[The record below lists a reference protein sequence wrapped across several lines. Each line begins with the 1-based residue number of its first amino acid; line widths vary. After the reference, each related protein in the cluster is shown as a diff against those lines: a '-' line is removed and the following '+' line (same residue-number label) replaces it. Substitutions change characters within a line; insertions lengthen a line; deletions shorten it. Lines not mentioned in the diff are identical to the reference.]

1 MEKTKALNYSL
12 GTSYYFYLAH
22 LQKIQYGLDEKRV
35 LLFDI

>member
-1 MEKTKALNYSL
+1 MEKAKTLNYIL
-12 GTSYYFYLAH
+12 GTFYYFYLAH